1 EGKKT
6 ARAKVLDKVPSALVK
21 YKLFLEDDMD
31 DDQLQSLIGLIPKFF
46 YFSTYELLPG
56 ECDLHSLA
64 KRRNAGKRYRG
75 DGTILSLLRLAGEGP
90 EDFLDENYVSRKAE
104 LQAASMELSDQVFEY
119 WKQNDALTVAFDTDL
134 VAMPNDANGEPQP
147 HHRILKIELRDDRHG
162 VETNFATRSTGFQWF
177 FSFLAAFSA
186 YRDRSER
193 VVVLLDEPG
202 TSLHGEAQGDFLRYI
217 YGELGTKQQVLYT

>member
-1 EGKKT
+1 MPGLPSPSRTAATRGPDGHTDHAILTALLREYGYTHRSLADEVGIDDDEDRAMLLRLTSAADVGAAVKERSKELKEGKKT

-64 KRRNAGKRYRG
+64 ERRKAGKRYRG

-90 EDFLDENYVSRKAE
+90 EDFLDGTTSAARQSSRPPA
-104 LQAASMELSDQVFEY
+104 
-119 WKQNDALTVAFDTDL
+119 WN
-134 VAMPNDANGEPQP
+134 
-147 HHRILKIELRDDRHG
+147 
-162 VETNFATRSTGFQWF
+162 
-177 FSFLAAFSA
+177 
-186 YRDRSER
+186 
-193 VVVLLDEPG
+193 
-202 TSLHGEAQGDFLRYI
+202 
-217 YGELGTKQQVLYT
+217 